1 MIAEHIKINE
11 TADVELFGEAATSPK
26 ALIGAKPPAI
36 AVPSSRPVP
45 TPVDLVSTGNW
56 RLKNDPCGANIIGAK
71 MPVAIARAR

>member
-1 MIAEHIKINE
+1 MIAEHIKIKD

-45 TPVDLVSTGNW
+45 TPVDLVSTGN
-56 RLKNDPCGANIIGAK
+56 
-71 MPVAIARAR
+71 